1 MKKSIFKTIAIA
13 LALCCSAA
21 AQAQLSGVQTAATDG
36 LKGNVK
42 KTAVSTYTTMWRS
55 GEIIK
60 GLSTDLSYDDF
71 GIIPNAETRQY
82 AADGSLASVESTV
95 DGIKSKFVYTHSG
108 GKVATEKRYDSG
120 KLFSE
125 SVFTYDAAGNL
136 ANTKTTTYYEG
147 SDPYTAEYPATA
159 KNVKKKADGTV
170 TEYGENGADYT
181 IRDAAGKV
189 LKTSVENEMDGYT
202 DVRTY
207 TYDNEGRLTKLAVD
221 GVGTYDYKYVKA
233 DPQGNWTEV
242 VVYRDGKAYRFVTRT
257 VLYY

>member
-1 MKKSIFKTIAIA
+1 M
-13 LALCCSAA
+13 
-21 AQAQLSGVQTAATDG
+21 
-36 LKGNVK
+36 
-42 KTAVSTYTTMWRS
+42 
-55 GEIIK
+55 
-60 GLSTDLSYDDF
+60 
-71 GIIPNAETRQY
+71 
-82 AADGSLASVESTV
+82 
-95 DGIKSKFVYTHSG
+95 
-108 GKVATEKRYDSG
+108 
-120 KLFSE
+120 
-125 SVFTYDAAGNL
+125 FTYDAAGNL

-159 KNVKKKADGTV
+159 KNVKKNADGTV

-233 DPQGNWTEV
+233 DPQGNWTEM